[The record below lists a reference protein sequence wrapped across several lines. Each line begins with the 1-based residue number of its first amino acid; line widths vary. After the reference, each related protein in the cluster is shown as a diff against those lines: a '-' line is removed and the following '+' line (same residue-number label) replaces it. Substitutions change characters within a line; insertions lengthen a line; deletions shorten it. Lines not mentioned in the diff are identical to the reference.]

1 MLAVKNLLQIGKKSP
16 VPRMRL
22 NKSTGDLA
30 ALALEYQYDTRHD
43 RHLSIPAI
51 KIEADNLDRPG
62 CQVSRHNKHK
72 PSIGS
77 LFGNNLTVVSQVLSS
92 SCDILTAI
100 ATPSINVNDASD
112 DVFQTSTS
120 EENDIEGNAT
130 SSYKEGGP
138 LNNVVLIRTDD
149 KNNNGEKTIPYVN
162 VKYTSSDTSLTLKE
176 SENNEKHAHVD
187 CKTDI
192 NYSKDLQNGDNIESA
207 LMAEKQSI
215 SIQDTNKGKDTD
227 INGDVFKNK
236 LREEEAKQRQRP
248 PPPTYPPPPLP
259 STVIITL

>member
-1 MLAVKNLLQIGKKSP
+1 MLAVKNLLQIRKKSP

-30 ALALEYQYDTRHD
+30 SLALEHQYDTRHD

-62 CQVSRHNKHK
+62 DHVSRHNKHK

-77 LFGNNLTVVSQVLSS
+77 LFGNNLTVVSHVLSS

-100 ATPSINVNDASD
+100 ATPSVNVNDASD

-120 EENDIEGNAT
+120 EDNDIEGNAT
-130 SSYKEGGP
+130 SSNKEGGS

-149 KNNNGEKTIPYVN
+149 KNNKEEKTIPCVN
-162 VKYTSSDTSLTLKE
+162 VKYTSS
-176 SENNEKHAHVD
+176 ENYAHVD
-187 CKTDI
+187 TDI
-192 NYSKDLQNGDNIESA
+192 NFSKDLQNGDNIESA
-207 LMAEKQSI
+207 LMAEKQPV
-215 SIQDTNKGKDTD
+215 SIQDTNKGIDTN
-227 INGDVFKNK
+227 INGEVFENK
-236 LREEEAKQRQRP
+236 LKEEEAKQRQRP

>member
-1 MLAVKNLLQIGKKSP
+1 MLAVKNLLQTGKKSP

-51 KIEADNLDRPG
+51 KIEGDNLDRPG
-62 CQVSRHNKHK
+62 GHVSRHSKHK

-77 LFGNNLTVVSQVLSS
+77 LFGNNLTVVSHVLSS

-100 ATPSINVNDASD
+100 ATPSINVNDAPD

-120 EENDIEGNAT
+120 KENDIEGNAT
-130 SSYKEGGP
+130 SSNKEGDTS
-138 LNNVVLIRTDD
+138 NNVVLIRTDD
-149 KNNNGEKTIPYVN
+149 KNNKEEKTIPGVN
-162 VKYTSSDTSLTLKE
+162 VNYTSSTTSLTLKE
-176 SENNEKHAHVD
+176 SKNNENHAHVD

-192 NYSKDLQNGDNIESA
+192 NFSKDLQNSDDIESA

-215 SIQDTNKGKDTD
+215 SIQDTNKGIDTN
-227 INGDVFKNK
+227 INGEVFENK
-236 LREEEAKQRQRP
+236 LKEEEAKQRQRP

>member
-1 MLAVKNLLQIGKKSP
+1 
-16 VPRMRL
+16 MRL

-30 ALALEYQYDTRHD
+30 ALALEYQYDTYDD

-51 KIEADNLDRPG
+51 KIEGDNLDIPG
-62 CQVSRHNKHK
+62 GHVSRHNKHK

-77 LFGNNLTVVSQVLSS
+77 LFGNNLTVVSHVLSS

-100 ATPSINVNDASD
+100 ATPSINVNDASGDVVNDTSD

-120 EENDIEGNAT
+120 EENNIEGNAT
-130 SSYKEGGP
+130 SSNKEGDT
-138 LNNVVLIRTDD
+138 LDNVILIRTDD
-149 KNNNGEKTIPYVN
+149 KNNKEEKTIPCVN
-162 VKYTSSDTSLTLKE
+162 VKYISSDTPLTLKE
-176 SENNEKHAHVD
+176 SKKYVNHAHVD

-192 NYSKDLQNGDNIESA
+192 NFSKDLQNGDNIESA
-207 LMAEKQSI
+207 LMAEKQPV
-215 SIQDTNKGKDTD
+215 SIQDTNKGIDTN
-227 INGDVFKNK
+227 INGEVFENK
-236 LREEEAKQRQRP
+236 LKEEEAKQRQRP

>member
-1 MLAVKNLLQIGKKSP
+1 
-16 VPRMRL
+16 MRL

-62 CQVSRHNKHK
+62 SHVSRHNKHK

-77 LFGNNLTVVSQVLSS
+77 LFGNNLTVVSHVLSS

-100 ATPSINVNDASD
+100 ATPSVNVDDASGDVVNDTSD

-130 SSYKEGGP
+130 SANKEGDTST
-138 LNNVVLIRTDD
+138 NVVLIRTDETS
-149 KNNNGEKTIPYVN
+149 KKEEQTLPCVN
-162 VKYTSSDTSLTLKE
+162 VKYTSSDTSLTFKE
-176 SENNEKHAHVD
+176 NKNNENHAHVD

-192 NYSKDLQNGDNIESA
+192 NFSKDLQNSDDIESA

-215 SIQDTNKGKDTD
+215 SIPDTNKGIDTN
-227 INGDVFKNK
+227 INGEVFENK
-236 LREEEAKQRQRP
+236 LKEEEAKQRQRP